1 MSARGPIVVA
11 NWKMHLMLGEARALA
26 QAVRDGCQ
34 GLGVVRVVLCPPF
47 TALVAVAEVL
57 DGSGILLGAQ
67 DCHWAG
73 QGAYTGAVSPPQ
85 VADAG
90 AQVVILGHS
99 ERRLHFGETDETV
112 GRKVAAALAATLVPL
127 VCVGETA
134 AERAAGRTHAVVER
148 QVRAAFRDRS
158 PEEIGRAW
166 IAYEPVWAIGSRQAA
181 TPAQAAEVHAHV
193 RTLVG
198 ELASATA
205 AARCPILYGGSVK
218 ADLAPALFAEP
229 DVDGGLVGGASLQAS
244 EFVSI
249 VRAGPT
255 AKGRAGVP
263 SR

>member
-90 AQVVILGHS
+90 A
-99 ERRLHFGETDETV
+99 R
-112 GRKVAAALAATLVPL
+112 
-127 VCVGETA
+127 
-134 AERAAGRTHAVVER
+134 GRTGPGH
-148 QVRAAFRDRS
+148 
-158 PEEIGRAW
+158 GR
-166 IAYEPVWAIGSRQAA
+166 
-181 TPAQAAEVHAHV
+181 
-193 RTLVG
+193 
-198 ELASATA
+198 
-205 AARCPILYGGSVK
+205 
-218 ADLAPALFAEP
+218 
-229 DVDGGLVGGASLQAS
+229 
-244 EFVSI
+244 
-249 VRAGPT
+249 
-255 AKGRAGVP
+255 
-263 SR
+263 